1 MARCELQKE
10 NWKGNR
16 KILENVHRG
25 KFNFEAFRGISRN
38 IPATCGFGKK
48 TICDSQINGIQDENA
63 LSERRKNNQNHAVKG
78 CPRKETLPGN
88 TLPRASFEAVHPAI
102 KNQKFSKNSK
112 MFAFCLEMIENCMVR
127 QSRRANLYVHCKC
140 VSSAAQGGCRSF
152 NLFKARLLDLWTG
165 LSLLVLLS
173 VISIDLSIYLSV
185 FQSTSLKIYL
195 PTYLSFYLSFC
206 LSCYIYLSICLS
218 VYLSVY
224 LSIYVSFDLSI
235 YLSIPSICL
244 SLGL

>member
-1 MARCELQKE
+1 MLCLSV
-10 NWKGNR
+10 G
-16 KILENVHRG
+16 KIIKIMQSKDAHTKKSSLGTLCQEQVSRQ
-25 KFNFEAFRGISRN
+25 FRG
-38 IPATCGFGKK
+38 
-48 TICDSQINGIQDENA
+48 
-63 LSERRKNNQNHAVKG
+63 
-78 CPRKETLPGN
+78 
-88 TLPRASFEAVHPAI
+88 SFEAVHPAI

-185 FQSTSLKIYL
+185 FQSTSLKTYL
-195 PTYLSFYLSFC
+195 PTYLPFYLSFC
-206 LSCYIYLSICLS
+206 LSCYIYLSI
-218 VYLSVY
+218 YLSVC
-224 LSIYVSFDLSI
+224 LSIYQSI
-235 YLSIPSICL
+235 YLSIFRSIYLSICPSHLSVCLSVYESICL
-244 SLGL
+244 YLSISIWLPVYLSFCLPSSAH

>member
-1 MARCELQKE
+1 MPTQRNPPWEHSAKS
-10 NWKGNR
+10 K
-16 KILENVHRG
+16 
-25 KFNFEAFRGISRN
+25 FRG
-38 IPATCGFGKK
+38 
-48 TICDSQINGIQDENA
+48 
-63 LSERRKNNQNHAVKG
+63 
-78 CPRKETLPGN
+78 
-88 TLPRASFEAVHPAI
+88 SFEAVHPAI

-195 PTYLSFYLSFC
+195 PTYLPFYLSFC

-224 LSIYVSFDLSI
+224 LSIYLCIFRSIYLFIYLSI